1 MPPTLSSIL
10 TRLRSLRNPLNV
22 AGMARFGIVG
32 DGRLGISMPA
42 LRTIAKETGKDHRLA
57 LQLWATHIPEAMIV
71 AGMVAEPSKL
81 TLEEADRLAGDF
93 CSWDVCDQTC
103 LNLFAESPLAWK
115 MVSRWAQRKEE
126 FVRRAAFALIACL
139 AVHDKTADDR
149 KFIAALKRVGRA
161 STDERNF
168 VKKAVNWALRGI
180 GKRNLALHA
189 AALDVAQQL
198 RKSASPSA
206 RWVGSDAVN
215 ELEKPAILR
224 RIKLPPARTG
234 SSR

>member
-1 MPPTLSSIL
+1 MPPTLPSLL
-10 TRLRSLRNPLNV
+10 TRLRRLRNARNI

-32 DGRLGISMPA
+32 EGRLGISMPE
-42 LRTIAKETGKDHRLA
+42 LRKIAKETGKDHRLA

-71 AGMVAEPSKL
+71 AAMVAEPSRL
-81 TLEEADRLAGDF
+81 TLQQADALAADF

-103 LNLFAESPLAWK
+103 LNLFVESPLAWK

-139 AVHDKTADDR
+139 AVHDKAANNR
-149 KFIAALKRVGRA
+149 RFVAALKRVERA

-180 GKRNLALHA
+180 GKRNIALHA
-189 AALDVAQQL
+189 IALDTARRL
-198 RKSASPSA
+198 HTSTSSSA
-206 RWVGSDAVN
+206 RWVGTDAMK

-224 RIKLPPARTG
+224 RIKPSPEDPR
-234 SSR
+234 SPR